1 MRIGRCGIA
10 AAERLLLRLDHA
22 LCCGDVVGKR
32 WRRPIECKRNK
43 QDKNAHGVLPIGAGP
58 AEAKA
63 TPAGKGAQ
71 ITARGAGAASACG
84 PGRAVFACVTTIR
97 EKGG

>member
-22 LCCGDVVGKR
+22 LRCGDVVGKR
-32 WRRPIECKRNK
+32 WRHPVECKRKK

-58 AEAKA
+58 AEAKV
-63 TPAGKGAQ
+63 TPAAKSTQ
-71 ITARGAGAASACG
+71 ITARGAGAASACD
-84 PGRAVFACVTTIR
+84 PARVSCLVR
-97 EKGG
+97 HHVEKW